1 MAEAALAPRTGT
13 ARGELRVRSVSKAFG
28 STQALVDVDLTLSPG
43 RVHALLGANGCGK
56 STLVKVLAGVHAPD
70 RGTVEWTGEGA
81 PSIAFV
87 HQDLGLIGPLSVTE
101 NLALASRAGYAMGP
115 AWIDWR
121 RGRLEARA
129 TLASFGLDIDPSR
142 PVDDFGPAERTMIA
156 VARALASLPG
166 QGGVLVLDEP
176 TARLP
181 ASEADRLVEMLG
193 ALRSR
198 EVAILYISHRLEEVA
213 RLADEI
219 TVLRDGRRVF
229 HGEAGASRDELVRLV
244 VGAEVEPVQ
253 KARRRRGVE
262 PVLRVEGL
270 SGMRLRD
277 VAFEIGR
284 GEVLGIAG
292 LVGSGRS
299 ELARVIFGYQAVL
312 GGRVVLDGHEVTRA
326 GIAERMERGMGYVPQ
341 ERAAGLFGPSGVGEN
356 IVLAEMD
363 SLMAGAR
370 LSFAR
375 MNAAAEAIVDSMRIR
390 AAGLDAPVR
399 TLSGG
404 NQQKVALGRWLRRE
418 LRLLV
423 LDEPTQGIDV
433 GARTQ
438 IFRRLREIAV
448 AREVGVLVLDSDLE
462 ILADFCDR
470 ALTMSAGRLGTAF
483 EGEALTAAALSRA
496 VYGH

>member
-1 MAEAALAPRTGT
+1 MTG
-13 ARGELRVRSVSKAFG
+13 RGALRVRSVSKAFG
-28 STQALVDVDLTLSPG
+28 STQALSDVDLTLTPG

-70 RGTVEWTGEGA
+70 RGTVEWTGEGEPA
-81 PSIAFV
+81 IAFV

-101 NLALASRAGYAMGP
+101 NLALASAAGYAMGP
-115 AWIDWR
+115 AWIDWQ
-121 RGRLEARA
+121 RGHREARA
-129 TLASFGLDIDPSR
+129 TLASYGLDLDSSR

-156 VARALASLPG
+156 VGRALASLPG

-198 EVAILYISHRLEEVA
+198 DVAILYISHRLEEVA

-229 HGEAGASRDELVRLV
+229 HGAAGVERDALVRLV
-244 VGAEVEPVQ
+244 VGAEVEPVR
-253 KARRRRGVE
+253 KAPRRGGGE
-262 PVLRVEGL
+262 AVLRVEGL
-270 SGMRLRD
+270 SGMRLRG
-277 VAFEIGR
+277 VTLEIGR

-299 ELARVIFGYQAVL
+299 ELARVIFGHQAAL
-312 GGRVVLDGHEVTRA
+312 AGRVVLEGRDVTGT
-326 GIAERMERGMGYVPQ
+326 GIAERMERGMAYVPQ
-341 ERAAGLFGPSGVGEN
+341 ERAAGLFGQSGVAEN
-356 IVLAEMD
+356 IVLPEMG
-363 SLMAGAR
+363 SLMAGAG

-375 MNAAAEAIVDSMRIR
+375 INAAAEAIVEAMRIR
-390 AAGLDAPVR
+390 AAGLDAPVQ

-404 NQQKVALGRWLRRE
+404 NQQKVALGKWLRRD
-418 LRLLV
+418 LSLLV

-438 IFRRLREIAV
+438 IFRAIREIA
-448 AREVGVLVLDSDLE
+448 AERGVGVLVLDSDLE

-470 ALTMSAGRLGTAF
+470 ALTMTSGRLGDVF
-483 EGEALTAAALSRA
+483 EGPALTAAALSRA